1 MQTASYIVNE
11 QGQKAGVIVGMAEY
25 LKMLEAVEELEA
37 IKAYDSAKA
46 EGGEAIP
53 FDLALA
59 ERGPLMAY
67 ALTHAQAT

>member
-11 QGQKAGVIVGMAEY
+11 QGQKTGVILDMAEY

-37 IKAYDSAKA
+37 IKAYDSEKA

-59 ERGPLMAY
+59 EIEG
-67 ALTHAQAT
+67 H

>member
-11 QGQKAGVIVGMAEY
+11 QGQKTGVILDMAEY

-53 FDLALA
+53 FDFALA
-59 ERGPLMAY
+59 EIEG
-67 ALTHAQAT
+67 H

>member
-11 QGQKAGVIVGMAEY
+11 QGQKTGVILDMAEY

-46 EGGEAIP
+46 ECGEAIP

-59 ERGPLMAY
+59 EIEG
-67 ALTHAQAT
+67 H

>member
-11 QGQKAGVIVGMAEY
+11 QGQKTGVILGMAEY

-46 EGGEAIP
+46 KGGEVIP

-59 ERGPLMAY
+59 EIEG
-67 ALTHAQAT
+67 H